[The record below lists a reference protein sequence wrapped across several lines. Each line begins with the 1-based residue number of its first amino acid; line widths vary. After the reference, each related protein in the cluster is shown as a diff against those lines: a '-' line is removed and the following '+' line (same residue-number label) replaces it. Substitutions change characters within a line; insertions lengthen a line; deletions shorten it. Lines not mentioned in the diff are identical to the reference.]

1 LKIYIPHL
9 RLLHPNLLLPLTRV
23 PCYYYA
29 REPCY
34 YFPYLYTPQE
44 QQKQFHYEDLFGCM
58 TRNFGKGFMCVGGF
72 RLATSTFRLLL
83 ALASGRGK
91 IADIWTVFEGTQA
104 WGTFGGALLALTNGW
119 MYLSRTVDPS
129 QHVGRQT
136 MSALKRYDGGKRRRG
151 DGETERRRDGETE
164 RRRDGETERRR
175 DGETERRREREGQR
189 QRQEKETVG

>member
-1 LKIYIPHL
+1 MSVPCLSRTFDSCTLTSFFPHTRPL
-9 RLLHPNLLLPLTRV
+9 LLLPPPPV
-23 PCYYYA
+23 P
-29 REPCY
+29 
-34 YFPYLYTPQE
+34 LYPQE
-44 QQKQFHYEDLFGCM
+44 QQKRFHYEDLFGCM

-104 WGTFGGALLALTNGW
+104 WGMFGGALLALTNGW

-136 MSALKRYDGGKRRRG
+136 MSALKRYDGGKRRR
-151 DGETERRRDGETE
+151 RDGE
-164 RRRDGETERRR
+164 R
-175 DGETERRREREGQR
+175 
-189 QRQEKETVG
+189 